1 MARVSSRAFTRLLAA
16 SVVLAAGAV
25 AASPALVDTV
35 LASGLRVV
43 VREDPARSLA
53 HISVLYGAGAAT
65 DPDSLPGLAHLTEH
79 LLQKGAR
86 RRELKLV
93 TLRCNA
99 YTTAITMG
107 FWSDC
112 LPALLPRLLAVE
124 ADRMSAGDIPAGE
137 FARERNVV
145 LEELAYRG
153 GVQETSPYA
162 AAFRASFPGHPYGA
176 PVGGTA
182 EAVARITA
190 DDVQRFVHE
199 LIAPQNAAVVVEG
212 PLPVA
217 AVLTLVCEHLGA
229 VPARQIPA
237 RPPLPPL
244 PRPAARQVIIDNR
257 DHEGFRM
264 AAAVRVPVATTRD
277 LVVADLALSHLERTF
292 SSLAANLIPGEIVL
306 STGWYG
312 AYDRPGPENQ
322 RRFDPNQDVQNA
334 IGWFWRRAGRAVA
347 DLANPRQREQHAE
360 WLAATVAARRGPRWF
375 SQTSVLVSDQRVPTP
390 AEDAA
395 LAQQITL
402 AEIHDFLALALVPER
417 TAIAASHGHDS
428 GRIAFRRLAGRAP
441 RHEAAGTDALAELTA
456 DAIDPVLALYAATD
470 VLNLSV
476 FSLANGVRVV
486 CQHVSDDPQWHLVG
500 WRRGDPVA
508 DARRGKRPGLCL
520 LYNRTVSW
528 DPQRAP
534 DERGPR
540 PWPHD
545 AAFLLDPAGVLTFS
559 AHDRCA
565 EASVLAASLVER
577 FARDEFNLARWA
589 SALDHGGW
597 SFAIQRQRPLA
608 RATAWRWSQVLGP
621 DHPALSDLQPDPRTV
636 RDIRYKDLQKLH
648 RTVAGTTG
656 DLTLLAVGGVPTDE
670 VRTVLEATFGRRER
684 ARAWTAPLPPPGPES
699 AVGTVVTASSE
710 SDVILTLTFPAAMPP
725 ARGDAAGLYLLLMEE
740 LLDGCLDARLR
751 QRDGLT
757 YAARARLA
765 VVAGWVLPEIRVTCH
780 PDQAP
785 AVLAGIGDEL
795 AALVQRDDVHA
806 VARARLRLVTRL
818 LRAAG
823 DVEALSAWLS
833 VISAC
838 GPVPVD
844 PVATALALDT
854 TSVWRDLATLLP
866 ARRFALSATGAL
878 LEDDLELL
886 GF

>member
-1 MARVSSRAFTRLLAA
+1 MRRLTRLLLIPALLL
-16 SVVLAAGAV
+16 VLATTAV
-25 AASPALVDTV
+25 AASPAQVDTV

-43 VREDPARSLA
+43 VREDPARSLM
-53 HISVLYGAGAAT
+53 HVSVLYAAGAAAE
-65 DPDSLPGLAHLTEH
+65 PDSLSGLAHLTEH
-79 LLQKGAR
+79 LLQKGPR

-99 YTTAITMG
+99 YTSAITMG

-112 LPALLPRLLAVE
+112 LPALLPRVLAVE
-124 ADRMSAGDIPAGE
+124 ADRMSAGAIPAGE

-153 GVQETSPYA
+153 GVQETSPRA
-162 AAFRASFPGHPYGA
+162 AAFRASFPGHPFGD

-182 EAVARITA
+182 ETVARITA
-190 DDVQRFVHE
+190 DDVQRFVHDV
-199 LIAPQNAAVVVEG
+199 IAPQNAVVIVEG

-217 AVLTLVCEHLGA
+217 AALTLIGEHLGA

-244 PRPAARQVIIDNR
+244 PGPAARQVIIDNR
-257 DHEGFRM
+257 DHEGFRL
-264 AAAVRVPVATTRD
+264 AAAIRVPADTARD

-292 SSLAANLIPGEIVL
+292 SSLAAHLLPGEIVL
-306 STGWYG
+306 ATSWYG
-312 AYDRPGPENQ
+312 AYDRPGPESQ
-322 RRFDPNQDVQNA
+322 HRFDPDQDAQNA
-334 IGWFWRRAGRAVA
+334 IYYFWRRVGRAVA
-347 DLANPRQREQHAE
+347 DLVNPQQREHHAE

-375 SQTSVLVSDQRVPTP
+375 SQTSVLVSDQRVPTL

-402 AEIHDFLALALVPER
+402 AEIHDFLARALVPQR
-417 TAIAASHGHDS
+417 TAIAVSHGHDS

-441 RHEAAGTDALAELTA
+441 RHEATGDDALAALTA
-456 DAIDPVLALYAATD
+456 DAIDPVLALYAETH

-486 CQHVSDDPQWHLVG
+486 CQHVPDDPQWHLVG
-500 WRRGDPVA
+500 WRRGDPVT
-508 DARRGKRPGLCL
+508 DARRGKRPGICL

-559 AHDRCA
+559 AHDRRA
-565 EASVLAASLVER
+565 EASALAASLVER
-577 FARDEFNLARWA
+577 FARDEFNLAGWA
-589 SALDHGGW
+589 STLDQADW
-597 SFAIQRQRPLA
+597 SFAIQRQRPVT

-648 RTVAGTTG
+648 RTVAATTG
-656 DLTLLAVGGVPTDE
+656 DLTLLAVGGVPTDD
-670 VRTVLEATFGRRER
+670 VRTILETTFGRRER
-684 ARAWTAPLPPPGPES
+684 ARAWAAPPPPPGLET

-710 SDVILTLTFPAAMPP
+710 ADVRLALTFPAAMPP
-725 ARGDAAGLYLLLMEE
+725 ARGDAAGLHLLLMEE

-757 YAARARLA
+757 YRAHARLA
-765 VVAGWVLPEIRVTCH
+765 VVAGWVLPEIHVTCH

-785 AVLAGIGDEL
+785 AVLAAIGDEL
-795 AALVQRDDVHA
+795 AAFAERDDAHA

-818 LRAAG
+818 LRADG
-823 DVEALSAWLS
+823 DVEALSGWLS
-833 VISAC
+833 VLSAC
-838 GPVPVD
+838 GPVPDD

-854 TSVWRDLATLLP
+854 ATVWRDLATLLP
-866 ARRFALSATGAL
+866 ARRFAFSATGAL